1 MKAKELRA
9 ILSEI
14 PKDKLLNLTLEFYKL
29 IPKAQQE
36 IAALDDY
43 IESSTRKKK
52 KKLTTELTLAEL
64 EQQINQFI
72 IDVRNQ
78 DYLYPNEMILK
89 KERLAWRSKVKRWG
103 KALTKKNRVA
113 VDIPKQVELLTNLY
127 QILCESCV
135 CEYFS
140 AYDAFQSI
148 GVKQVSFYRNILKL
162 LQKIENDNWKIKQGI
177 ILITNNPLN
186 NYTLYSDLI
195 IQFVKSLRKEVYYKK
210 AIPIAHNLLVE
221 NDFNFNKNTMLTD
234 PVLSESETYKKEQ
247 RHNNLTELL
256 YRLQVKLSDYT
267 AAIDCYKKYY
277 YCLNEEIKLFV
288 LVSLLF
294 EKGKKKLIKKEIELA
309 IENGIEPRES
319 LLNLLSM
326 INKENLLPQYL

>member
-14 PKDKLLNLTLEFYKL
+14 PKDKLLNLTVEFYKL
-29 IPKAQQE
+29 IPKAQQGM
-36 IAALDDY
+36 AVLDDY
-43 IESSTRKKK
+43 IETSTRKKK
-52 KKLTTELTLAEL
+52 KKPIAELTLADI
-64 EQQINQFI
+64 EQQINEFI

-103 KALTKKNRVA
+103 KALTKKNRVE

-127 QILCESCV
+127 QVLCESCV

-162 LQKIENDNWKIKQGI
+162 LQKIENDNWKITQGI
-177 ILITNNPLN
+177 ILIVDNPLN
-186 NYTLYSDLI
+186 TYTLYPDLI
-195 IQFVKSLRKEVYYKK
+195 IQFVKSLRKETYYEK
-210 AIPIAHNLLVE
+210 AVHIAQGLLIE
-221 NDFNFNKNTMLTD
+221 NDFNFNKNTMLPD
-234 PVLSESETYKKEQ
+234 PVLSESETYKKEEK
-247 RHNNLTELL
+247 HNNLTELL
-256 YRLQVKLSDYT
+256 YRLHVKLSDYT
-267 AAIDCYKKYY
+267 TAIDCYKKYY
-277 YCLNEEIKLFV
+277 YCLNEEIKLSI

-309 IENGIEPRES
+309 IKNGIEPREN

-326 INKENLLPQYL
+326 INNENLLPQYM